1 MADII
6 VDQVPIEATL
16 EAGIDTAALETDLE
30 TDSNIDLALEVTA
43 WGGGKANFDNYL
55 AKDNEEPYTPT
66 GDYNPATKLYV
77 DENSMIPRTG
87 EELSTMA
94 VEENLTGVVFCTE
107 GYGDDYLEGA
117 VYEYENGTLVKII
130 ELSGVGGN
138 TNQSET
144 ITPLEIDVAV
154 GKPVILEYEFKS
166 KSSGKGTAKLFINGV
181 LKSSK
186 IVSKEV
192 NSFDVTE
199 YVKEG
204 INYFTITITD
214 SSSASV
220 SFDYIVN
227 GVKLT
232 LKSSFNE
239 NTVYSGDI
247 TFTYTAIGAG
257 LKTVTF
263 TVDDEEIGS
272 VEIKSSGEQSKYV
285 ITGLTHG
292 GHILKVLAT
301 TTVNDVLIESNELV
315 YQILYAEEGVTIP
328 IVSSSF
334 SQTEAIEGELL
345 AIDYII
351 YDPATTIAN
360 AYLQVNDET
369 PIEIAVDRTK
379 HYWNVSNYPVGDV
392 IFRIGC
398 GDVSIELPVIV
409 TELEMDIEPVEDDL
423 VLYLTAAN
431 RSNAELE
438 GTREKWTYND
448 VTAELTNVNWVSNGW
463 INNTLKLTGEATGY
477 IPYNIFGSD
486 PKSAGRTIEI
496 EFATHNIKNYES
508 ILLSCFTESKGIQI
522 TPTEAFLMSEQEVV
536 KVRFKE
542 DEKVRVSF
550 VIESGNDN
558 RLIKTY
564 VNGILSGIAQ
574 YDSSDNFQQG
584 IPVGI
589 TLNEGKEEIDIYT
602 IRVYDI
608 ALSSRQVLNN
618 YICDLTNITEK
629 IAKYQANN
637 VYDLYGSISMA
648 KIKSMI
654 PILTITGELPPVK
667 GEKKTIST
675 TYTDPFNPAMD
686 FTKSD
691 CIIDVQGTSSQY
703 YPKKNYKIKFPE
715 AFSFYDGAIPE
726 QEYTF
731 KADYMESSHSH
742 NTGNAILVNDLYSEF
757 FPTQTA
763 ENGVRNTIYGFPCAI
778 YYRANEAADYE
789 YFGAYNFNND
799 KGNAATL
806 GLVGEKAQSWEFKN
820 NTSAHCL
827 LRSDDF
833 SAEAKPEDNFEARY
847 PDKYTDYTDLQR
859 VVSWIVS
866 TDGDLEKFKSEFNQ
880 YFNLHYCLIYYV
892 MMEWGLMMDSRAKNM
907 FFDTVD
913 GNTWYPRM
921 YDMDTCYGLN
931 NEGILNFSYGL
942 EQHDENIYNGENS
955 LFWNN
960 FEECYMQ
967 EIKDMYLSLRS
978 SGKLSYDNMMLI
990 FKQNQV
996 EKICEAQFN
1005 EDAQFKYLNPVIEDS
1020 DTTYLYAAQGSRISH
1035 FQWWVSNR
1043 IKYLDSKYE
1052 AADYISDYITM
1063 RMYTDTGSIT
1073 LTPYIDQYLK
1083 IKYGSSDVRVRGAAG
1098 EATLVPCPSGLTF
1111 NDTETIIYGAN
1122 GISDLGDLSN
1132 KYPGTVDVSKG
1143 IKLANLKIGNSAD
1156 GYENP
1161 HLTTLT
1167 LGNNKLLR
1175 TIDVSNCPNL
1185 VGNLDVSK
1193 CTALREFYAAG
1204 SGLKG
1209 ITFVDGGDLEVLEL
1223 PTSLTNLTI
1232 KNHVNLTTLNTTQFD
1247 NLQTLILKNS
1257 KLNVSELLMANFK
1270 TLTRIYCIFEEEA
1283 NIEMYNFVL
1292 NYLLKYCNGVDD
1304 NDVNTEYPNIQ
1315 GYITVLY
1322 PSTMTTEAIEEMK
1335 TAYANAFPYLTI
1347 TYKSTAI
1354 YFSYDSTNNRVT
1366 FPVLNQNLPNT
1377 TIIPNREDI
1386 EDALGLAEG
1395 TINENTSFY
1404 MSNTTN
1410 SSYKNTLNTLVLP
1423 EGYSSYYLYGSY
1435 FTNLNNIIWP
1445 KKSAKITY
1453 YNILRDNYY
1462 FIKVSEI
1469 DLSAENID
1477 LTSLTRLGG
1486 NMYYTTADAPLK
1498 RLSLKE
1504 KTFKNAVY
1512 GSTTSSSNQFYRL
1525 IYSGYSS
1532 GVNYGLPLLE
1542 EIDFSDITVN
1552 SSATS
1557 FGYIGAAN
1565 SNYWMSQKGIK
1576 FNGRNMKLN
1585 NIITAGFYELD
1596 NYIEFDISGT
1606 SAPKATT
1613 LSFQSW
1619 VVNDSSNNSSYSTY
1633 SPYNRNSYNRLK
1645 TLKLKGLDMPNLTAL
1660 SFRYLY
1666 NLTNLEMDLTTT
1678 SITSFANCFRW
1689 CSSLT
1694 PDTMPLSLIKTDSA
1708 TTLAGMFSHCYGMD
1722 DYSGTLEWDVSN
1734 VTNMS
1739 AMFEYNT
1746 KLVSLDINHFMPL
1759 ELENISYMFYKDTL
1773 LEQIDALNID
1783 TSHVTNYASMFY
1795 GDTVLKNINLNVDFS
1810 SATNTSYMFY
1820 DCISL
1825 ENLPFKEDGEAPALT
1840 DVSYMFGNCSA
1851 LTSLGGIE
1859 NWNLSAVTTFQGFLT
1874 GCKGLQNIILNTNAQ
1889 PTSISHMFNNA
1900 DLKTIEIPNLDTNL
1914 TTTFAYTFANNPNL
1928 ENLIVGDNF
1937 STISA
1942 TNLSYMFYNTPL
1954 VNFDLNRIN
1963 TSKVTNMEGMFQNCK
1978 LTLEDIEKIKSWD
1991 TSKVTNM
1998 TNLFRGSIEDEV
2010 FDLNGLDISAV
2021 TSANDMFSDNPNL
2034 KTINI
2039 EGVDFT
2045 NLSLS
2050 TILTI
2055 LLPNSIEKVDLSS
2068 VDKTTTLDYQ
2078 NGWGYFYIYSGKTNL
2093 KELIIPNI
2101 NFTLHYQ
2108 GYFFIDSPLEKVSI
2122 GNVVSTYYNYNTN
2135 QNYYYKY
2142 HNLVSGKTKL
2152 KDFSV
2157 KSLTFYSAY
2166 PAVSLASFFS
2176 GCSSLETFNFGE
2188 TDTSYNASLNSM
2200 FRNCKAITSINLTWM
2215 STDSVTDMQYLFSG
2229 CSSLTAYDISTFNW
2243 ANVTNITHILSDCT
2257 SLTKAKLTI
2266 QNAPKLT
2273 TANDLFRGC
2282 TSLTEV
2288 DLTEADLSLIT
2299 GMSHWF
2305 YKCTSLEE
2313 IDLSYLNVPK
2323 VTTYY
2328 GLFRECT
2335 NLKKANLSC
2344 LVSSANISAAN
2355 MFENCKNLEEL
2366 DIRNWQINKI
2376 TTATNY
2382 TSIFTNVPYTCK
2394 IIVKDEA
2401 CRTWVKARNSA
2412 FSNVV
2417 LVSEL

>member
-6 VDQVPIEATL
+6 VDHVPIEATI
-16 EAGIDTAALETDLE
+16 EADVATAAMETELD
-30 TDSNIDLALEVTA
+30 TDSNIDLALEVTT

-55 AKDNEEPYTPT
+55 AKDNEEPYIPT

-117 VYEYENGTLVKII
+117 VYEYENGVLVKII

-192 NSFDVTE
+192 NSFDITE
-199 YVKEG
+199 FVKEG

-239 NTVYSGDI
+239 STVYTGDI

-257 LKTVTF
+257 IKTVTF
-263 TVDDEEIGS
+263 TLDNEEIGS
-272 VEIKSSGEQSKYV
+272 TEIKSSGEQSKYV
-285 ITGLTHG
+285 LTGLTHG

-301 TTVNDVLIESNELV
+301 TIVNDVLIESNELV
-315 YQILYAEEGVTIP
+315 YQILYAEEGVMTP

-334 SQTEAIEGELL
+334 SKTKAIEGELL
-345 AIDYII
+345 SIDYII
-351 YDPATTIAN
+351 YDPATTTAN

-369 PIEIAVDRTK
+369 PLEISVGRTK
-379 HYWNVSNYPVGDV
+379 QYWTISNYPVGEV
-392 IFRIGC
+392 VFKIGC
-398 GDVSIELPVIV
+398 GDVSISLPVTV
-409 TELEMDIEPVEDDL
+409 EELNLDIEPVKDDL
-423 VLYLTAAN
+423 SLYLTAAN
-431 RSNAELE
+431 RSNAEKP
-438 GTREKWTYND
+438 GTRELWSYND
-448 VTAELTNVNWVSNGW
+448 ITAKLTNVNWVGNGW

-477 IPYNIFGSD
+477 IPYNIFSTD

-522 TPTEAFLMSEQEVV
+522 TPTEAFLKSEQEVV

-550 VIESGNDN
+550 VIESTNDN
-558 RLIKTY
+558 RLIRTY

-584 IPVGI
+584 SPVGI
-589 TLNEGKEEIDIYT
+589 TLNEGKEEIDIHT

-608 ALSSRQVLNN
+608 ALSSRQILNN
-618 YICDLTNITEK
+618 YICDLIDISEK

-667 GEKKTIST
+667 GEKKTVST
-675 TYTDPFNPAMD
+675 TYTDPFNPAMN
-686 FTKSD
+686 FTKNN
-691 CIIDVQGTSSQY
+691 CIIDIQGTSSQY

-726 QEYTF
+726 REYTF

-763 ENGVRNTIYGFPCAI
+763 ENGVRNAIYGFPCAI
-778 YYRANEAADYE
+778 YYRANEAAEYE

-833 SAEAKPEDNFEARY
+833 SPEAKPEDDFEARY

-866 TDGDLEKFKSEFNQ
+866 TDGNLEKFKSEFNQ
-880 YFNLHYCLIYYV
+880 HFNLHYCLIYYI
-892 MMEWGLMMDSRAKNM
+892 MMDWALMMDSRAKNM
-907 FFDTVD
+907 FFDTID
-913 GNTWYPRM
+913 GNIWYPRM

-931 NEGILNFSYGL
+931 NEGVLNFGYGL

-960 FEECYMQ
+960 FEECYAK

-978 SGKLSYDNMMLI
+978 SGKLSYDNMMMI
-990 FKQNQV
+990 FKQNQI

-1005 EDAQFKYLNPVIEDS
+1005 EDAQFKYLNPVIEDE
-1020 DTTYLYAAQGSRISH
+1020 DTTYLYVAQGSRISH

-1083 IKYGSSDVRVRGAAG
+1083 IKYGSSDVKVRGVAG
-1098 EATLVPCPSGLTF
+1098 EATLVPCPAGLTF

-1122 GISDLGDLSN
+1122 GISDLGDLST

-1143 IKLANLKIGNSAD
+1143 VKLANLKIGNSAD
-1156 GYENP
+1156 GYQNP
-1161 HLTTLT
+1161 NLTTLT

-1209 ITFVDGGDLEVLEL
+1209 VTFVDGGDLEVLEL
-1223 PTSLTNLTI
+1223 PRGLTNLTI

-1257 KLNVSELLMANFK
+1257 KLNASELLMANFK
-1270 TLTRIYCIFEEEA
+1270 TLTRIYCIFEKEA

-1315 GYITVLY
+1315 GYITILY
-1322 PSTMTTEAIEEMK
+1322 PSTMTSTAIEEMK
-1335 TAYANAFPYLTI
+1335 TTYANAFPYLNI
-1347 TYKSTAI
+1347 TYKSTPM
-1354 YFSYDSTNNRVT
+1354 YFTYNSGNNRVE
-1366 FPVLNQNLPNT
+1366 FPVLNQNLPST

-1386 EDALGLAEG
+1386 EDALGLAKG

-1404 MSNTTN
+1404 MSNTAN
-1410 SSYKNTLNTLVLP
+1410 SSYKNTLNTLILP
-1423 EGYSSYYLYGSY
+1423 EGYSSYYLYGTY
-1435 FTNLNNIIWP
+1435 FTNLKEVVWP
-1445 KKSAKITY
+1445 KGPAKITY
-1453 YNILRDNYY
+1453 YYINYNSDY
-1462 FIKVSEI
+1462 TRVKHDF
-1469 DLSAENID
+1469 SANNLD
-1477 LTSLTRLGG
+1477 LTDLTRLGG
-1486 NMYYTTADAPLK
+1486 RTYNYDLEK
-1498 RLSLKE
+1498 VSLAG
-1504 KTFKNAVY
+1504 KTLNQKVY
-1512 GSTTSSSNQFYRL
+1512 GYYSTSSSYQFYYLFYPYNGGR
-1525 IYSGYSS
+1525 ID
-1532 GVNYGLPLLE
+1532 
-1542 EIDFSDITVN
+1542 EIDFSNLTINTNVDY
-1552 SSATS
+1552 
-1557 FGYIGAAN
+1557 FGYIGIVSSGYYYMKSNN
-1565 SNYWMSQKGIK
+1565 SK

-1585 NIITAGFYELD
+1585 NMKYANFYELD
-1596 NYIEFDISGT
+1596 NYGEFDISGT
-1606 SAPKATT
+1606 SAPKATS
-1613 LSFQSW
+1613 LSFWGWTTNYSGE
-1619 VVNDSSNNSSYSTY
+1619 NSNYNTNSPYYKNSS
-1633 SPYNRNSYNRLK
+1633 NRLK
-1645 TLKLKGLDMPNLTAL
+1645 TIKLKGLDMPSLTSI
-1660 SFRYLY
+1660 SFPYLY
-1666 NLTNLEMDLTTT
+1666 NIEMDLTTT
-1678 SITSFANCFRW
+1678 NITSFKDCFRW
-1689 CSSLT
+1689 CASLT
-1694 PDTMPLSLIKTDSA
+1694 PETIPLSLFKTNSA

-1722 DYSGTLEWDVSN
+1722 DYSGTSEWDVSN
-1734 VTNMS
+1734 VTDMS

-1746 KLVSLDINHFMPL
+1746 KLTSLDINHFAPL
-1759 ELENISYMFYKDTL
+1759 ELKNMSYMFYKDTV

-1783 TSHVTNYASMFY
+1783 TSHVTDYSSMFY
-1795 GDTVLKNINLNVDFS
+1795 GDVVLKNINLNIDFS
-1810 SATNTSYMFY
+1810 SATTTSYMFY
-1820 DCISL
+1820 GCTSL
-1825 ENLPFKEDGEAPALT
+1825 ESLPFNENGDNSSTLT
-1840 DVSYMFGNCSA
+1840 DVSYMFGDCSTW
-1851 LTSLGGIE
+1851 TSLGGVE
-1859 NWNLSAVTTFQGFLT
+1859 NWNLSSVTTFKGFIS
-1874 GCKGLQNIILNTNAQ
+1874 GCKGLQNIVLNTNAQ
-1889 PTSISHMFNNA
+1889 PIYIDYMFNNA
-1900 DLKTIEIPNLDTNL
+1900 NLRTIEIPNLNTSK
-1914 TTTFAYTFANNPNL
+1914 TTTFAYSFANNPNL
-1928 ENLIVGDNF
+1928 ERLTIGDNF
-1937 STISA
+1937 STESA
-1942 TNLSYMFYNTPL
+1942 INLSYMFYNTSL
-1954 VNFDLNRIN
+1954 ANFDLNRIN
-1963 TSKVTNMEGMFQNCK
+1963 TTKVTNMEGMFYNCK

-1991 TSKVTNM
+1991 TAKVTNM
-1998 TNLFRGSIEDEV
+1998 TNLFRGSIEDEA

-2021 TSANDMFSDNPNL
+2021 TSASDMFSDNPNL
-2034 KTINI
+2034 KIINI
-2039 EGVDFT
+2039 ENVDFT

-2050 TILTI
+2050 TVLTI

-2068 VDKTTTLDYQ
+2068 VDKTATLDY
-2078 NGWGYFYIYSGKTNL
+2078 NNTNVYPNKKNL

-2108 GYFFIDSPLEKVSI
+2108 GSFFKDSPLEKVSL
-2122 GNVVSTYYNYNTN
+2122 GDVVSSYSYYQTN
-2135 QNYYYKY
+2135 NSYYYQY
-2142 HNLVSGKTKL
+2142 HNLFSGKTKL
-2152 KDFSV
+2152 REVSV
-2157 KSLTFYSAY
+2157 KSLLFYSAY
-2166 PAVSLASFFS
+2166 NRVNLASFFN
-2176 GCSSLETFNFGE
+2176 GCTSLETFDFGI
-2188 TDTSYNASLNSM
+2188 TDSSLNPSLNSM
-2200 FRNCKAITSINLTWM
+2200 FKNCKAIKTIDLSWM
-2215 STDSVTDMQYLFSG
+2215 ATNSVTDMQYMFSG
-2229 CSSLTAYDISTFNW
+2229 CSSLTSYNINGFNW
-2243 ANVTNITHILSDCT
+2243 SNVTNITHMFSNCT
-2257 SLTKAKLTI
+2257 SLTKVTLKI

-2273 TANDLFRGC
+2273 TANDLFNGC

-2288 DLTEADLSLIT
+2288 DLTGSDLDLIT
-2299 GMSHWF
+2299 GMSNWF
-2305 YKCTSLEE
+2305 YKCTSLVE

-2323 VTTYY
+2323 VTTYS
-2328 GLFRECT
+2328 GLFRECS
-2335 NLKKANLSC
+2335 NLKKANLRC
-2344 LVSSANISAAN
+2344 LVSSANINASY
-2355 MFENCKNLEEL
+2355 MFDNCKNLEEL

-2376 TTATNY
+2376 ATASNY

-2417 LVSEL
+2417 LASEL